1 MHELGVLL
9 ESIHEIESKYKE
21 LNKSEAYGFNIFS
34 ILLKSGDEVNL
45 HTKFIYELLNPKG
58 RHHQG
63 RLFLDLFLDELAIEK
78 STESIEAFREKDNID
93 IVLQSLNT
101 AIIIENKIHTQDHS
115 LQLSR
120 YWKSIK
126 SQGYESSNIHLI
138 YLTLFGEKPLEVSM
152 QDKVM
157 KISYRKEITTWLKK
171 CIESVAAIPILK
183 ETLVQY
189 LNLIQDLTEPSNKKG
204 MTMALKELLLKEKN
218 LQTIIQLSSAVNE
231 AKIQIQFNFW
241 QSLLSNLFPSYAFSF
256 YNVNTDKGLEDSI
269 RRYYELQKNDKD
281 YGIEYQVE
289 ENLYFFVE
297 LRTNLYYGF
306 YFEDTSVIQHGQQEA
321 LKNLEVEWFEKSNGI
336 YWKYPSKRL
345 DFQSFNHQN
354 IFDLLDDEIG
364 TIDIERISREIIMLI
379 REYNIKKEQLC

>member
-1 MHELGVLL
+1 MHEIGVLL

-21 LNKSEAYGFNIFS
+21 LNKSKAYGFNIFS

-63 RLFLDLFLDELAIEK
+63 KLFLDLFLNELSIEK
-78 STESIEAFREKDNID
+78 NPETLEVFRERDNID
-93 IVLQSLNT
+93 ILLQSLNS

-120 YWKSIK
+120 YWENIK
-126 SQGYESSNIHLI
+126 SQGYKPSHIYLI

-152 QDKVM
+152 QHKVM
-157 KISYRKEITTWLKK
+157 VISYRKEITSWLKK
-171 CIESVAAIPILK
+171 CIESVATIPILK

-189 LNLIQDLTEPSNKKG
+189 LNLIQDLTKPSNKKG

-218 LQTIIQLSSAVNE
+218 LQTIIELSLAVNE
-231 AKIQIQFNFW
+231 AKIDVQFNFW
-241 QSLLSNLFPSYAFSF
+241 QSLLTNLFPSYAFSF
-256 YNVNTDKGLEDSI
+256 YNVNTDKGLDESI
-269 RRYYELQKNDKD
+269 RRYYELQKNGKD

-297 LRTNLYYGF
+297 LRSNLYYGF
-306 YFEDTSVIQHGQQEA
+306 YFEDESIIELEQEKA
-321 LKNLEVEWFEKSNGI
+321 LNALEVEWFEKSNGI

-354 IFDLLDDEIG
+354 IFDLLDDEIR